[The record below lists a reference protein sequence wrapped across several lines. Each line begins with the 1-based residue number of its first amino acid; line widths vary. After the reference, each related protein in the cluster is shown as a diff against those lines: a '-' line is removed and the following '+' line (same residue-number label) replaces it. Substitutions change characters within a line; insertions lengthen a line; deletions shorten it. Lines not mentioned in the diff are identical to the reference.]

1 MNIDVLERIC
11 DTLQIDIV
19 DFFPQKITSK
29 RKTNIQL
36 DIDENDHLHIDIEN
50 RKLIIKKI

>member
-29 RKTNIQL
+29 KRSNIQL
-36 DIDENDHLHIDIEN
+36 DIDANDHVHIDIEN
-50 RKLIIKKI
+50 RKLIIKKL